1 MQIEDQ
7 NKILHS
13 PFDYETH
20 SKTFIQYCETVIY
33 PDGLIEYSIPSHQE
47 KIIDIYSKK
56 HGISVDGVR
65 SLFWNDY
72 AWMDKILDDIG
83 VVLVWYDYL
92 EYRKSL
98 TEEQEKAINKLIEYG
113 CIDKDIERIKLW
125 KN

>member
-113 CIDKDIERIKLW
+113 CIDKDIERIKL
-125 KN
+125 

>member
-1 MQIEDQ
+1 MTKDEDQ

-47 KIIDIYSKK
+47 KIIEIYGKK
-56 HGISVDGVR
+56 HGISIDGVR

-72 AWMDKILDDIG
+72 TWMDKILDDIG

-113 CIDKDIERIKLW
+113 CIDKDIERIKL
-125 KN
+125 

>member
-125 KN
+125 V